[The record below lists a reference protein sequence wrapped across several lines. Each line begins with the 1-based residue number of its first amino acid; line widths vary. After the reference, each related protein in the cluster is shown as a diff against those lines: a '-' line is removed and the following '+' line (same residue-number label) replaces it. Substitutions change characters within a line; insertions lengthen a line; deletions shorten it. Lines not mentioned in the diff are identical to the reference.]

1 MPSFKQIATIS
12 VIAILAVI
20 AAQNLPVVSDYVS
33 GNKRLVGSGDK
44 AAA

>member
-12 VIAILAVI
+12 VIAILAIIV
-20 AAQNLPVVSDYVS
+20 AQQVPVVSDYVS
-33 GNKRLVGSGDK
+33 GNRRLAGAGDK